1 MQCRANDDEYEN
13 FDSERKF
20 KVKNDD
26 GAAIRRLLPS
36 QAYYSKVRR
45 AASISRMMLRL
56 GEWGE

>member
-1 MQCRANDDEYEN
+1 MQCRANDNEYED

-45 AASISRMMLRL
+45 AASISRIRLRF
-56 GEWGE
+56 GECGE

>member
-20 KVKNDD
+20 KVKNDG

-45 AASISRMMLRL
+45 AASISRMMLRF
-56 GEWGE
+56 GECGE